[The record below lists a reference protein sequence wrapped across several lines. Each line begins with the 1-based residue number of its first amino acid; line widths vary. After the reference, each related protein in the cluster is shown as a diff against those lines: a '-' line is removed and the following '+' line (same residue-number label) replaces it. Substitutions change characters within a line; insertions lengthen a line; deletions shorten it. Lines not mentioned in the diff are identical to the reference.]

1 MENIKMT
8 RYSVPPRDGIFVKGY
23 GSLSFPKN
31 VCRNIGK
38 IISKNLSSKCGQKLI
53 DHAKQS
59 AYIKKRDS
67 KNSQSNWWFDWI

>member
-59 AYIKKRDS
+59 ATKLHQKERFKK
-67 KNSQSNWWFDWI
+67 